1 MKNAFFFFSLV
12 SLLFLSACGTSSV
25 TKSAMGIQPV
35 TSQQLV
41 FDQITVQG
49 DTLVASGVLFSALN
63 TVNKAK
69 VRKRGRSMEVT
80 MTQAMLRDGGQK
92 QFRFTVPI
100 GPKIDK
106 VTVGKNREVI
116 WTRADGILIDT
127 SQKELRTRAATD
139 DLENRIS
146 SILDR
151 I

>member
-1 MKNAFFFFSLV
+1 MKIIPFSFFLIASV
-12 SLLFLSACGTSSV
+12 LLSGCGTSSV

-49 DTLVASGVLFSALN
+49 DTLAASGALFSALN
-63 TVNKAK
+63 TLNKAK
-69 VRKRGRSMEVT
+69 VRRRGRSMEVT
-80 MTQAMLRDGGQK
+80 MTQAMLRDGGEK
-92 QFRFTVPI
+92 RFRFSVPI

-106 VTVGKNREVI
+106 ITVGKDREVI
-116 WTRADGILIDT
+116 WTRADGVLIDT
-127 SQKELRTRAATD
+127 SKKELRTRAASD